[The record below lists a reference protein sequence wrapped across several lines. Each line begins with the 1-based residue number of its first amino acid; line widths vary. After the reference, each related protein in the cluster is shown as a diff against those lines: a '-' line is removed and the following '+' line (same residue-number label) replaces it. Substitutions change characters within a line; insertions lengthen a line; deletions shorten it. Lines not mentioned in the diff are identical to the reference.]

1 MLFAG
6 FLAWLMLKLD
16 PAEDALVV
24 LVLALGL
31 AFCGVL
37 VIGRRW
43 AFVAILG
50 LTMLGRGGFETIET
64 SASGARSRSYFGI
77 YTVRD
82 YPATNQRMLAHG
94 TTLHG
99 MQYTDARRRQP
110 TTYYGPTSGVG
121 IAMAKAPELFGPA
134 ARIGVVGLGTGT
146 LACWLQPGQ
155 VWTFFEIDAAVL
167 DLSRK
172 RRFTFLPDCAP
183 DAAVRLGDARLE
195 LAKDQAGTYDVLAID
210 AFSSDAIP
218 LHLLTAEAL
227 AVYKDALA
235 RDGYLLIHISNRY
248 FELEP
253 QLSASIAK
261 AGWKARVLSDR
272 VDRTSGLSPSVW
284 VAVSR
289 DEARLAQLT
298 AGREDWSPLLSD
310 PATRPWT
317 DDHASILPAV
327 RWKNLIG
334 KVF

>member
-1 MLFAG
+1 
-6 FLAWLMLKLD
+6 
-16 PAEDALVV
+16 
-24 LVLALGL
+24 
-31 AFCGVL
+31 
-37 VIGRRW
+37 
-43 AFVAILG
+43 
-50 LTMLGRGGFETIET
+50 MLGRGGYDTIET

-82 YPATNQRMLAHG
+82 YPAENQRMLAHG

-99 MQYTDARRRQP
+99 MQYTDKRRLQP

-146 LACWLQPGQ
+146 LACWLRPGQ
-155 VWTFFEIDAAVL
+155 RWTFFEIDAAVL
-167 DLSRK
+167 ELSRA

-195 LAKDQAGTYDVLAID
+195 LAKDPPGSYDVLAID

-227 AVYKDALA
+227 AVYNRALA
-235 RDGYLLIHISNRY
+235 ADGYLLIHISNRY

-253 QLSASIAK
+253 QLSASIGK
-261 AGWKARVLSDR
+261 AGWTARVLSDYA
-272 VDRTSGLSPSVW
+272 DRKQGLSASVW
-284 VAVSR
+284 VAVAR

-298 AGREDWSPLLSD
+298 DGRKGWKLLLSD

-317 DDHASILPAV
+317 DDRASILPAV
-327 RWKNLIG
+327 RWENLVV
-334 KVF
+334 KVL